1 MTIWLAIAG
10 AALPA
15 PAQPPADPPDQAI
28 CELHVWPASG
38 MTSIRQ
44 RASESNR
51 MTYDLKALGVHG
63 AIVGK
68 AIYEGLID
76 LKAALNVG

>member
-1 MTIWLAIAG
+1 
-10 AALPA
+10 
-15 PAQPPADPPDQAI
+15 
-28 CELHVWPASG
+28 